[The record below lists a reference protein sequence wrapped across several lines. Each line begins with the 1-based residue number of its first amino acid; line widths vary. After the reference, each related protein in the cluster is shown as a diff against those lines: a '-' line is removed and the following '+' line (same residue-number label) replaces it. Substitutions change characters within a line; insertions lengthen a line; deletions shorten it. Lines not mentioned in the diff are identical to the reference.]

1 MKLKLVGGSV
11 YHKLNTMTPC
21 FSKGEHEY
29 FWSSPDG
36 SKLDLKFSRFVLL
49 SYSMGIFMLVFIRCR
64 DLAVI
69 VSFISMKPV

>member
-1 MKLKLVGGSV
+1 MVNKSLWSKKLNTFTKAMVELLLKLVGGSV

-36 SKLDLKFSRFVLL
+36 SKIELNFLDMF
-49 SYSMGIFMLVFIRCR
+49 Y
-64 DLAVI
+64 
-69 VSFISMKPV
+69 